1 MLLRFAPSPTGS
13 LHLGGL
19 RTALY
24 NHLYARRF
32 GGKWLLRIEDTDS
45 VRAKVLLCDVADLLP
60 KSRTVPGSVDAIRH
74 ALDWAGLDYDYG
86 PFNGGPHA
94 PYYQSER
101 LDLYKLHTAKLLERN
116 QAYRCFCSSHQ
127 LAFKREALART
138 GSNKTYDK
146 TCLRL
151 SEEEVVRKVKA
162 GEKFVVRLN
171 VSGLRNSVYLD
182 AKSHCQLG
190 LEATSVRVNK

>member
-1 MLLRFAPSPTGS
+1 MPGDLVGSGSFVSKTPTRFV
-13 LHLGGL
+13 LG
-19 RTALY
+19 
-24 NHLYARRF
+24 F
-32 GGKWLLRIEDTDS
+32 DS
-45 VRAKVLLCDVADLLP
+45 GRVANLLP

-94 PYYQSER
+94 PYYQSKR
-101 LDLYKLHTAKLLERN
+101 LDLYMLHATKLLERN
-116 QAYRCFCSSHQ
+116 QAYRCFCSPAQ
-127 LAFKREALART
+127 LSFKREALART

-162 GEKFVVRLN
+162 GEKFVIRLN
-171 VSGLRNSVYLD
+171 VSGLHHSDYPD
-182 AKSHCQLG
+182 TKSHCQLG
-190 LEATSVRVNK
+190 LEATSITTNKRYDLRTT